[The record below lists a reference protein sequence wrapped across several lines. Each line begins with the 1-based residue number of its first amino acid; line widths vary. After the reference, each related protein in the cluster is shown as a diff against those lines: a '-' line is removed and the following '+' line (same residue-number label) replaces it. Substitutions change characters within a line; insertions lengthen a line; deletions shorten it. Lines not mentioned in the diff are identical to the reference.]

1 MSTKYFFGVIIGA
14 IFLVSCNENS
24 SSEKE
29 SIIKK
34 KSMNVNFEYQRQYTQ
49 TGEKNVIE
57 IHVSPKKTKFKE
69 LDKLSKKID
78 VDSCKIIDKSV
89 IKLGDNRILDV
100 GDIKVNAQWYETP
113 LTTLKYSH
121 ATKNYNAFVI
131 YGLDKRLINYRSGDK
146 VTFQATNPKITISGN
161 AITPIEIISPK
172 INSTSHNVDTTMPLK
187 VTWSGGSS
195 QNILIYLTGIWTSL
209 VTEEPQTLACNVEND
224 GNFIIPI
231 DILNRFEWRQKTELS
246 IIDRQTVLSENAE
259 LIMGAYTQ
267 LTIYINK
274 SARPSAPTHTM
285 QEGYV
290 ENKCS
295 TKEECGGGEC
305 LNDKIFADGYCS
317 IKHCQTD
324 NQCPNDAHCFIE
336 KGQFSLPQFCAK
348 PCSVDS
354 DCRTPYYHCREDDN
368 HIKSCVPAVF

>member
-1 MSTKYFFGVIIGA
+1 MKIRYILGLGVIISL
-14 IFLVSCNENS
+14 ISCNS
-24 SSEKE
+24 TKE
-29 SIIKK
+29 PTKEDNTTIKK
-34 KSMNVNFEYQRQYTQ
+34 FIHVGFGYQRQYTQ
-49 TGEKNVIE
+49 KGERKVIE
-57 IHVSPKKTKFKE
+57 MHVSPKKTKFEE

-89 IKLGDNRILDV
+89 IETGDNSVLDV
-100 GDIKVNAQWYETP
+100 GDIQINAQWHETP
-113 LTTLKYSH
+113 LTTFKYSNI
-121 ATKNYNAFVI
+121 TKNYNAFII
-131 YGLDKRLINYRSGDK
+131 YGLDKRFINYRSGDK
-146 VTFQATNPKITISGN
+146 VTFQATNPKITVSGN
-161 AITPIEIISPK
+161 AIAPIEILNPK
-172 INSTSHNVDTTMPLK
+172 INSTSHNVDTTIPLK

-209 VTEEPQTLACNVEND
+209 VTEETQTLACHVEND
-224 GNFIIPI
+224 GEFTIPI
-231 DILNRFEWRQKTELS
+231 DILNKFEWRQKTELS
-246 IIDRQTVLSENAE
+246 IIDRQTILSENAK
-259 LIMGAYTQ
+259 LIMEAYTE
-267 LTIYINK
+267 LVIYKNK
-274 SARPSAPTHTM
+274 SARPSAPTQTM

-305 LNDKIFADGYCS
+305 LNDESFADGYCS

-348 PCSVDS
+348 PCSVNS